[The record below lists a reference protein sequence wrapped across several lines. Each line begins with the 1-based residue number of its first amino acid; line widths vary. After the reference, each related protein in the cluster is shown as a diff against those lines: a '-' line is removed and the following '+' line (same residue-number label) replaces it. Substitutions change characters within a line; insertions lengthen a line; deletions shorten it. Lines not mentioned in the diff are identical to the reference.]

1 MPPKGKVNLLP
12 KDKFESSAIGK
23 FLKWATSAGRAIVVL
38 SEFVVICAFLSRF
51 YFDTQLANLF
61 DDIKQKK
68 AIVAAAASFEEQ
80 FRQIQEKTQIVKAL
94 LAQES
99 RPSVLISEISQ
110 LLPADVSLTGINLEG
125 KMITLNGYCLTTNGL
140 RLFWNGLNQHPQLGQ
155 VTLSNLSSRKE
166 GLPGFDFILTAM
178 VKEKITVKNETKTT
192 SP

>member
-1 MPPKGKVNLLP
+1 MPPKGRINLLP
-12 KDKFESSAIGK
+12 KDKFESSAAGK
-23 FLKWATSAGRAIVVL
+23 FLKWATSAGRAVVVL

-68 AIVAAAASFEEQ
+68 AIVAAAADFEEQ
-80 FRQIQEKTQIVKAL
+80 FRQIQDKTQIIKAL

-110 LLPADVSLTGINLEG
+110 LLPADVSLTGVNLEG
-125 KMITLNGYCLTTNGL
+125 KTITLNGYCLTTSGL
-140 RLFWNGLNQHPQLGQ
+140 RWFLTGLNQHPQLSQ
-155 VTLSNLSSRKE
+155 VTLSSLSSRKE
-166 GLPGFDFILTAM
+166 GLPGFDFILTA
-178 VKEKITVKNETKTT
+178 TVKGKVAVKDETKTT